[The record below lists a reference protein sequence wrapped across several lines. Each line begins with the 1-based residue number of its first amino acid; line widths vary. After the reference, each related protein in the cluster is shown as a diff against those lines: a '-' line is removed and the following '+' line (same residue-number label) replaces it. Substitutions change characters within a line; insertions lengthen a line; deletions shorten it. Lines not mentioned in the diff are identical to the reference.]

1 VSITGY
7 QLDRLSVEAEQ
18 KADSGHPE
26 LLLGAEPIACVLWTR
41 FLQHNPANP
50 DLPGSASR

>member
-26 LLLGAEPIACVLWTR
+26 LLLGAEPIAYDALTAFEVRARGAET
-41 FLQHNPANP
+41 
-50 DLPGSASR
+50 